1 MKLLN
6 IFLKNFRNYPELKLE
21 FNPNLNIFIGENAQG
36 KTNLLESIYFLAL
49 TRSPRTAS
57 EKELIRWQQS
67 NTLVSGVL
75 SRDIGKMDLEI
86 QLSSKGR
93 KTKINRLEQKKLSDY
108 IGKMNVV
115 LFSPEDLELVKGSPA
130 KRRRFIDIE
139 LGQIN
144 PIYLYDLSQY
154 HRILKQRNSYLKN
167 DKIDEIYLSVL
178 DEQLVEFGSK
188 VIEARSL
195 FIKQLEKN
203 AQALHQKISHGKEEL
218 SLEYQTQLPISD
230 DLQKVYLE
238 KLKHDRQRES
248 FQKTTLTGP
257 HRDELIFIVN
267 DNPVAVYGSQGQQR
281 TTALSIKLAEIELMK
296 QEVGEYPILLL
307 DDVMSELDNQRQIDL
322 LESVLGKTQTFVTT
336 TTLDHLQNLPDALTI
351 YQVNNGSLSVAASE

>member
-21 FNPNLNIFIGENAQG
+21 FNPNLNIFVGENAQG

-49 TRSPRTAS
+49 TRSPRTTS
-57 EKELIRWQQS
+57 EKELIRWLES
-67 NTLVSGVL
+67 STFVSGVL
-75 SRDIGKMDLEI
+75 SRDVGKMDLEI

-93 KTKINRLEQKKLSDY
+93 KTKINHLEQKKLSDY

-154 HRILKQRNSYLKN
+154 NRILKQRNSYLKN
-167 DKIDEIYLSVL
+167 EKIDDIFLSVL
-178 DEQLVEFGSK
+178 DEQLVSFGCK
-188 VIEARSL
+188 VIEARRR
-195 FIKQLEKN
+195 FIQQLEEN
-203 AQALHQKISHGKEEL
+203 ARALHQEISHGKEVL
-218 SLEYQTQLPISD
+218 KLEYQTQLPLTSD
-230 DLQKVYLE
+230 IQTAYLE
-238 KLKHDRQRES
+238 KLKHNRQRES

-257 HRDELIFIVN
+257 HRDELLFIVN
-267 DNPVAVYGSQGQQR
+267 DNPVAIYGSQGQQR
-281 TTALSIKLAEIELMK
+281 TTALSVKLAEIELMK

-336 TTLDHLQNLPDALTI
+336 TTLDHLQILPEALTI
-351 YQVNNGSLSVAASE
+351 YQVDNGSLSITKPE

>member
-6 IFLKNFRNYPELKLE
+6 IFLKNFRNYQELKLE

-49 TRSPRTAS
+49 TRSPRTTS
-57 EKELIRWQQS
+57 EKELIRWQEAS
-67 NTLVSGVL
+67 TFVSGLL

-93 KTKINRLEQKKLSDY
+93 KTKINHLEQKKLSDY

-154 HRILKQRNSYLKN
+154 NRILKQRNSYLKSE
-167 DKIDEIYLSVL
+167 KIDDIYLSVL
-178 DEQLVEFGSK
+178 DEQLVAFGSK
-188 VIEARSL
+188 VIEARGR
-195 FIKQLEKN
+195 FILELEKN
-203 AQALHQKISHGKEEL
+203 AQTLHQEISHGREEL
-218 SLEYQTQLPISD
+218 KLEYQTQLPLNSD
-230 DLQKVYLE
+230 IQSIYLE

-267 DNPVAVYGSQGQQR
+267 DNPVSIYGSQGQQR
-281 TTALSIKLAEIELMK
+281 TTALSVKLAEIELMK

-322 LESVLGKTQTFVTT
+322 LESVLGKTQTFVST
-336 TTLDHLQNLPDALTI
+336 TTLDHLQILPEALTI
-351 YQVNNGSLSVAASE
+351 YQVDNGKLSITKPE